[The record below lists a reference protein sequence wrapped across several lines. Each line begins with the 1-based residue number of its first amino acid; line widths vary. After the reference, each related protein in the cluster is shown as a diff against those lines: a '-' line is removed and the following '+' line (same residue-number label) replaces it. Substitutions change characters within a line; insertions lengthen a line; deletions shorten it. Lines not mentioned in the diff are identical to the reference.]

1 MLPNAQGREKSAGLG
16 GVANCAS
23 SLEELFSQVVHDA
36 YCNRRLHVVSYDET
50 CHPGDIL
57 PIKRGR
63 FGYLNNL
70 QVASAVLSLEPLPDD
85 LLRRTWNA
93 SRRSKSLDKRHERQL
108 SDAIQERQTEL
119 FGLLF

>member
-1 MLPNAQGREKSAGLG
+1 
-16 GVANCAS
+16 
-23 SLEELFSQVVHDA
+23 
-36 YCNRRLHVVSYDET
+36 VVSPDEA

-70 QVASAVLSLEPLPDD
+70 KVASAILSLEPLPDD
-85 LLRRTWNA
+85 LLKRTWSA
-93 SRRSKSLDKRHERQL
+93 SRKSQSLDKRHERQL
-108 SDAIQERQTEL
+108 TDAIQEWQTEL